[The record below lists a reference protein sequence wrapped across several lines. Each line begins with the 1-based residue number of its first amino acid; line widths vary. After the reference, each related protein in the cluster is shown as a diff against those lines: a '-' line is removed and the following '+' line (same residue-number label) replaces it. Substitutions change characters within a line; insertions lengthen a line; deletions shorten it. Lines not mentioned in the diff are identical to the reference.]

1 MYSQCYGFSSSYVW
15 MWELDHKEGWALKNW
30 CFPNVVLKKTLES
43 PLDSKKIKSVNPKG
57 NQPWIFIGR
66 TDIEAETPILWHL
79 IQRAN
84 LLEKTLMLG
93 KIEGKSRRG
102 WQRMSWLDSITN
114 SMDMNLSKRQGIV
127 EDEEAWQRRQ
137 WHPTPVLLPGKSHWR
152 RSLMGC
158 SPWGC

>member
-1 MYSQCYGFSSSYVW
+1 MCSQCYGFSSSYVW

-43 PLDSKKIKSVNPKG
+43 PLDSKKIKSVSPKG

-66 TDIEAETPILWHL
+66 TDAEADAPILWHL

-84 LLEKTLMLG
+84 SLEKTLMLG

-114 SMDMNLSKRQGIV
+114 SMDMNLSKLQ
-127 EDEEAWQRRQ
+127 EKRQ
-137 WHPTPVLLPGKSHWR
+137 WHPTPVLLPGKSHGR
-152 RSLMGC
+152 RSLVGC
-158 SPWGC
+158 SPWRR